1 MDIEKAFEIIQN
13 NLIVTKERDYCITQ
27 VCPCCGKYK
36 FSDDSSNDMGNC
48 LDCGY
53 TVINNKGTIERFKGQ
68 GVFALSRGDK
78 GGIFSI
84 VEGRWEAAIE
94 TLPKIV
100 ADAFD
105 CTINELDYC
114 ILHSV
119 KDGKV
124 VTIDFKD
131 ML

>member
-13 NLIVTKERDYCITQ
+13 NLIVTRERKNCMINN
-27 VCPCCGKYK
+27 CPCCGEHK
-36 FSDDSSNDMGNC
+36 FSTDIKSTVNSC
-48 LDCGY
+48 LNCGY
-53 TVINNKGTIERFKGQ
+53 TVILNKGHIERFKEQ

-84 VEGRWEAAIE
+84 VEGGWEAAIE
-94 TLPKIV
+94 TLPKAV
-100 ADAFD
+100 ADAFG

-119 KDGKV
+119 KDDKV
-124 VTIDFKD
+124 VTIDFKG

>member
-1 MDIEKAFEIIQN
+1 MDIEKAFEVIQN
-13 NLIVTKERDYCITQ
+13 NLIVTRERKNCMTNN
-27 VCPCCGKYK
+27 CPCCGKYK
-36 FSDDSSNDMGNC
+36 FSADSSHVMSNC

-53 TVINNKGTIERFKGQ
+53 TVINNRGTIERFKGQ

-94 TLPKIV
+94 ILPKAV
-100 ADAFD
+100 ADAFG

-119 KDGKV
+119 KDDKV
-124 VTIDFKD
+124 VTIDFKG

>member
-1 MDIEKAFEIIQN
+1 MDIEKAFESIQN
-13 NLIVTKERDYCITQ
+13 NLIVTRERDHCITQ

-36 FSDDSSNDMGNC
+36 FSADSSNVMDNC

-53 TVINNKGTIERFKGQ
+53 TVMNNRGIIERFKGQ
-68 GVFALSRGDK
+68 GVFALSRGAK

-84 VEGRWEAAIE
+84 AEGRWEAAIE
-94 TLPKIV
+94 TLPKAV

-119 KDGKV
+119 KDDKV
-124 VTIDFKD
+124 VTIDFKG

>member
-1 MDIEKAFEIIQN
+1 MDIKKAFESIQN
-13 NLIVTKERDYCITQ
+13 NLIVIREHDHCITQ

-36 FSDDSSNDMGNC
+36 FSADPSDVMCNC

-53 TVINNKGTIERFKGQ
+53 TVKNNRGTIERFKGQ
-68 GVFALSRGDK
+68 GVFALSRGNK
-78 GGIFSI
+78 YGIFSI
-84 VEGRWEAAIE
+84 VEGGWEAAIE
-94 TLPKIV
+94 TLPKVV
-100 ADAFD
+100 ADAFG

-124 VTIDFKD
+124 VTIDFKG

>member
-1 MDIEKAFEIIQN
+1 MDIEKAFKSIQN
-13 NLIVTKERDYCITQ
+13 NLIVIRERDHCITQ

-36 FSDDSSNDMGNC
+36 FSADPGNVMGNC

-53 TVINNKGTIERFKGQ
+53 TVMNNKGAIDRFKGQ
-68 GVFALSRGDK
+68 GVFALSHGAK

-84 VEGRWEAAIE
+84 VEGGWEAAIE
-94 TLPKIV
+94 TLPKVV

-105 CTINELDYC
+105 CMINELNYC

-119 KDGKV
+119 KDDKV
-124 VTIDFKD
+124 VTIDFKG

>member
-1 MDIEKAFEIIQN
+1 MDIEKAFESIQN
-13 NLIVTKERDYCITQ
+13 NLIATRERRNCMTQ
-27 VCPCCGKYK
+27 VCPCCGERK
-36 FSDDSSNDMGNC
+36 FSADIKSSMGNC
-48 LDCGY
+48 LNCGY
-53 TVINNKGTIERFKGQ
+53 TVMLNKGHIERFEGQ

-84 VEGRWEAAIE
+84 VEGGWEAAIE
-94 TLPKIV
+94 TLPKAV
-100 ADAFD
+100 ANAFG

-119 KDGKV
+119 KDDKV
-124 VTIDFKD
+124 VTIDFKG

>member
-1 MDIEKAFEIIQN
+1 MDIEKAFKSIQN
-13 NLIVTKERDYCITQ
+13 NLIVTRERDHYMTQ

-36 FSDDSSNDMGNC
+36 FCADSSNVIGNC

-53 TVINNKGTIERFKGQ
+53 TVINNRGTIERFKGQ

-84 VEGRWEAAIE
+84 VEGEWEVAIE
-94 TLPKIV
+94 TLPKAV
-100 ADAFD
+100 EYAFG

-119 KDGKV
+119 KDDKV

>member
-1 MDIEKAFEIIQN
+1 MDIEKAFESIQN
-13 NLIVTKERDYCITQ
+13 NLIVAREHDHYITQ

-36 FSDDSSNDMGNC
+36 FSADPSNVMSNC

-53 TVINNKGTIERFKGQ
+53 TVMNNRDTIDRFKGQ
-68 GVFALSRGDK
+68 GVFALSRGAK
-78 GGIFSI
+78 GGIFLI
-84 VEGRWEAAIE
+84 VEGGFPSAIE
-94 TLPKIV
+94 RLPKAV
-100 ADAFD
+100 ADAFG

-119 KDGKV
+119 KDDKV
-124 VTIDFKD
+124 VTIDFKG

>member
-1 MDIEKAFEIIQN
+1 MDIEKAFENIQN
-13 NLIVTKERDYCITQ
+13 NIIITRELDHCITQ

-36 FSDDSSNDMGNC
+36 FSTDPSNVTGNC

-53 TVINNKGTIERFKGQ
+53 AIINSRGTIERFKGQ
-68 GVFALSRGDK
+68 GVFALSRGTK

-84 VEGRWEAAIE
+84 IEGGWETAIK
-94 TLPKIV
+94 TLPKTV
-100 ADAFD
+100 ADAFG

-119 KDGKV
+119 KDDKV
-124 VTIDFKD
+124 VTIDFKG

>member
-1 MDIEKAFEIIQN
+1 MDIEKAFENIQN
-13 NLIVTKERDYCITQ
+13 NLIINRELDHYITQ

-36 FSDDSSNDMGNC
+36 FSADSSNVMGNC

-53 TVINNKGTIERFKGQ
+53 TVMLNKGHIERFKGQ
-68 GVFALSRGDK
+68 GVFALSRGAK

-84 VEGRWEAAIE
+84 VEDGWEAAIE
-94 TLPKIV
+94 TLPKAV
-100 ADAFD
+100 ADAFG
-105 CTINELDYC
+105 CTINKLDYC

-119 KDGKV
+119 KDDKV
-124 VTIDFKD
+124 VTIDFKG

>member
-1 MDIEKAFEIIQN
+1 MDIEKAFEVIQN
-13 NLIVTKERDYCITQ
+13 NLIVTRERENCMTQ

-36 FSDDSSNDMGNC
+36 FSANPSHVMSNC

-53 TVINNKGTIERFKGQ
+53 TVTNNRGTIERFKGQ

-84 VEGRWEAAIE
+84 VEGEWEAAIE
-94 TLPKIV
+94 TLPKAV
-100 ADAFD
+100 VDAFG

-119 KDGKV
+119 KDDKV
-124 VTIDFKD
+124 VTIDFKG

>member
-1 MDIEKAFEIIQN
+1 MDIEKAFKSIQN
-13 NLIVTKERDYCITQ
+13 NLIVAREHDHYITQ

-36 FSDDSSNDMGNC
+36 FSDDLNNVMSNC

-53 TVINNKGTIERFKGQ
+53 TVMNNKGTIERFKGQ
-68 GVFALSRGDK
+68 GVFALSRGAK
-78 GGIFSI
+78 GGILSI
-84 VEGRWEAAIE
+84 VEGGWETAIE
-94 TLPKIV
+94 TLPKAV
-100 ADAFD
+100 ADAFG

-119 KDGKV
+119 KDNKV
-124 VTIDFKD
+124 VTIDFKG

>member
-1 MDIEKAFEIIQN
+1 MDIEKVFEVIQN
-13 NLIVTKERDYCITQ
+13 NLIVTRERDHCITQ

-36 FSDDSSNDMGNC
+36 FSADPSNVMGNC

-53 TVINNKGTIERFKGQ
+53 TIMLNKGHIERFKGQ

-84 VEGRWEAAIE
+84 VEGEWEAVIE
-94 TLPKIV
+94 TLPKDV
-100 ADAFD
+100 ADAFG

-119 KDGKV
+119 KDDKV
-124 VTIDFKD
+124 VTIDFKG

>member
-1 MDIEKAFEIIQN
+1 MDIEKAFESIQN
-13 NLIVTKERDYCITQ
+13 NLIVTRERDHCMTQ

-36 FSDDSSNDMGNC
+36 FSADPSNVMGNC

-53 TVINNKGTIERFKGQ
+53 TVMNNRGAIERFKGQ
-68 GVFALSRGDK
+68 GVFALSRGSK

-84 VEGRWEAAIE
+84 VEGGWEAAIE
-94 TLPKIV
+94 TLPKAV
-100 ADAFD
+100 ANAFD

-119 KDGKV
+119 KDDKV
-124 VTIDFKD
+124 VTIDFKG

>member
-13 NLIVTKERDYCITQ
+13 NFIVTRERDHCMTQ

-36 FSDDSSNDMGNC
+36 FSVDPSHVMCNC

-53 TVINNKGTIERFKGQ
+53 TVMNNKGTIKRFKGQ
-68 GVFALSRGDK
+68 GVFVLSRGDK
-78 GGIFSI
+78 DCILSI
-84 VEGRWEAAIE
+84 SADRWETAIE
-94 TLPKIV
+94 TLPKAV
-100 ADAFD
+100 ADVFG

-119 KDGKV
+119 KDDKV
-124 VTIDFKD
+124 VNIDFKG

>member
-1 MDIEKAFEIIQN
+1 MDIEKAFESIQN
-13 NLIVTKERDYCITQ
+13 NLIVARERDHCMTQ

-36 FSDDSSNDMGNC
+36 FGADPSHVMGNC
-48 LDCGY
+48 LNCGY
-53 TVINNKGTIERFKGQ
+53 TVMNNRGTIERFKGQ

-84 VEGRWEAAIE
+84 VEGRWEATIE
-94 TLPKIV
+94 TLPKVV
-100 ADAFD
+100 ADAFG

-119 KDGKV
+119 KDNKV
-124 VTIDFKD
+124 VTIDFKG

>member
-1 MDIEKAFEIIQN
+1 MDIKKAFENIQN
-13 NLIVTKERDYCITQ
+13 NLIIIREHNHCITQ
-27 VCPCCGKYK
+27 VCPCCGNYK
-36 FSDDSSNDMGNC
+36 FSADSSNVMGNC

-53 TVINNKGTIERFKGQ
+53 TVMNNRGTIKRFKGQ
-68 GVFALSRGDK
+68 GVFALSRDAK

-84 VEGRWEAAIE
+84 VEGEWEVAIE
-94 TLPKIV
+94 ILPKAV
-100 ADAFD
+100 ANAFD

-119 KDGKV
+119 KDDKV
-124 VTIDFKD
+124 VTIDFKG

>member
-1 MDIEKAFEIIQN
+1 MDIEKAFESIQN
-13 NLIVTKERDYCITQ
+13 NLIVTRERNHCITQ

-36 FSDDSSNDMGNC
+36 FSANPSNVMGNC
-48 LDCGY
+48 LDCEY
-53 TVINNKGTIERFKGQ
+53 TVMNNRGIIERFKGQ
-68 GVFALSRGDK
+68 GVFALSRGAK

-84 VEGRWEAAIE
+84 VEDGWEAAIE
-94 TLPKIV
+94 ILPKVV

-119 KDGKV
+119 KDDKV
-124 VTIDFKD
+124 VTIDFKG

>member
-1 MDIEKAFEIIQN
+1 MDIEKAFKVIQN
-13 NLIVTKERDYCITQ
+13 NIIITRECEHCITQ

-36 FSDDSSNDMGNC
+36 FSANPNNVMSNC

-53 TVINNKGTIERFKGQ
+53 TVMNNRGTIERFKGQ

-78 GGIFSI
+78 GCIFSI
-84 VEGRWEAAIE
+84 VEGGWEAAIE
-94 TLPKIV
+94 TLPEAV
-100 ADAFD
+100 ADAFG

-119 KDGKV
+119 KDDKV
-124 VTIDFKD
+124 VTIDFKG

>member
-1 MDIEKAFEIIQN
+1 MDIEKAFEVIQN
-13 NLIVTKERDYCITQ
+13 NLIVTRERKNCMTQ

-36 FSDDSSNDMGNC
+36 FSADPSNVMSNC
-48 LDCGY
+48 LNCSY
-53 TVINNKGTIERFKGQ
+53 TVMLNKGHIERFKGQ
-68 GVFALSRGDK
+68 SVFALSRGDK

-94 TLPKIV
+94 TPPKAV
-100 ADAFD
+100 ADAFG

-119 KDGKV
+119 KDDKV
-124 VTIDFKD
+124 VTIDFKG